1 VAIRRKQ
8 VRSVVVLYPKG
19 GFFGDRETDE
29 LQKAIMDEAAA
40 GNTRLVLNLAECQS
54 LNSIAIGVLMRGYSN
69 YKNRGGEIKLCGL
82 GKRIK
87 DLFTMTKLIMVFD
100 HHDTW
105 FRSRAGGSDPSETR
119 RSIRSPAVPRAQ
131 EEIDAMNRF
140 IVPLGFAL
148 AVAVSITIWWFLP
161 TLGPLGEQM
170 QKGGYLVAA
179 LILLA
184 ILQTSF
190 IIERIWSLRKA
201 QGRGSLPDFL
211 NNVRRRLHAG
221 DVAGA
226 IQLCGQQ
233 RGSAANVIRAGLE
246 RYQQVR
252 AEGAP
257 KEKIVAETQAAIQ
270 EANGLEVPLLE
281 RNLIA
286 LSTIASIATM
296 IGLLGTVIG
305 MIRSFAAL
313 GHTGAVDA
321 SKLAIGISEALINT
335 AGGLFV
341 AIAGIVSYNVF
352 VTRVDNFNYMMDE
365 ASYEAV
371 QLLSATAPDKR

>member
-1 VAIRRKQ
+1 
-8 VRSVVVLYPKG
+8 
-19 GFFGDRETDE
+19 
-29 LQKAIMDEAAA
+29 
-40 GNTRLVLNLAECQS
+40 
-54 LNSIAIGVLMRGYSN
+54 
-69 YKNRGGEIKLCGL
+69 
-82 GKRIK
+82 
-87 DLFTMTKLIMVFD
+87 MT
-100 HHDTW
+100 
-105 FRSRAGGSDPSETR
+105 
-119 RSIRSPAVPRAQ
+119 
-131 EEIDAMNRF
+131 RF
-140 IVPLGFAL
+140 IVPLGFSL
-148 AVAVSITIWWFLP
+148 ATIVSVAIWWNLP
-161 TLGPLGEQM
+161 LLGPVGEQM
-170 QKGGYLVAA
+170 KLGGYLVAG

-184 ILQTSF
+184 ILMTAF
-190 IIERIWSLRKA
+190 IIERTWSLKKAAGLGPLPEFLSNVRKA
-201 QGRGSLPDFL
+201 
-211 NNVRRRLHAG
+211 LHRG
-221 DVAGA
+221 DVNAA
-226 IQLCGQQ
+226 IQMCGQQ

-246 RYQQVR
+246 RYQQVLTD
-252 AEGAP
+252 GAP

-296 IGLLGTVIG
+296 VGLLGTVIG

-341 AIAGIVSYNVF
+341 AIAGIVAYNVF

-371 QLLSATAPDKR
+371 QLLTATASDRK